1 MTENNDSPERDLE
14 LETMMAMTIK
24 DMGKMFV
31 SLKEEIGAAEDV
43 TKELKHTFDTL
54 RLRVIP
60 EKLDEMGL
68 DNVKITGVGRVSIT
82 ADAYCSVVADQKFRL
97 YDWLRDND
105 HEDLI
110 QDNVNSGTLKAFIKE
125 QIKAGNDVPDDTIIN
140 FIPYD
145 RASVTKA

>member
-24 DMGKMFV
+24 DMGKLFV
-31 SLKEEIGAAEDV
+31 SLKTEIDAAEGV
-43 TKELKHTFDTL
+43 VRALKSSFDKL
-54 RLRVIP
+54 RLRAMP
-60 EKLDEMGL
+60 EKMDEMG
-68 DNVKITGVGRVSIT
+68 ITGVKIIGVGRLSLT
-82 ADAYCSVVADQKFRL
+82 ADAYCSVVKDQKFRL